1 MSELLLW
8 VLGTPAPPAL
18 QAQGAGLM
26 TLVSGSFYSPRGPQ
40 PPPCILPTTKPPFR
54 WTTHE
59 GPGSLPS
66 LWT

>member
-1 MSELLLW
+1 MSCSCGFW
-8 VLGTPAPPAL
+8 APLPPLAL